1 MSVTT
6 AQLLALAKEA
16 ADLTNVT
23 DYVTDS
29 TWVSWLNAAVV
40 ELHRFVTNKFKA
52 TYIRTYDFTFAAG
65 TSQLTLPTDFWRLR
79 GLDIDPGTPRRRE
92 VRPYNFAERNRYNR
106 SSMRD
111 LDPAIF
117 VRDRAYNVIGSS
129 LLKIE
134 AEENA
139 AGNYRLYYVP
149 KPGTLALPITVDF
162 AIDAGDVPFVPSS
175 PDPGNWLLANAAF
188 PTDGSVPEDGSA
200 ELTLTFD
207 APNTGFNGT
216 YFITD
221 VVSES
226 NVLCSNLTSSVGF
239 SSPAG
244 GTGSYTYQAVGTV
257 NELDAELEPFAEYV
271 WLTAAIKSLM
281 KEESF
286 AQAKA
291 LSEQRNLIRQDLEE
305 ALEPDQGGPS
315 TIIDTDDWGD
325 GG

>member
-6 AQLLALAKEA
+6 EQLLALAKEA

-23 DYVTDS
+23 DYVTDT
-29 TWVSWLNAAVV
+29 TWLSWLNAASV
-40 ELHRFVTNKFKA
+40 ELHRFVTNKFKS

-65 TSQLTLPTDFWRLR
+65 TSQLTLPANFWRLR
-79 GLDIDPGTPRRRE
+79 GLDIDPDTPRRRE

-139 AGNYRLYYVP
+139 AGDYRLYYVP
-149 KPGTLALPITVDF
+149 KPKALAAVRAIVVTVADTVVASTRTWTLANGAF
-162 AIDAGDVPFVPSS
+162 AAYIAGDSFTISGT
-175 PDPGNWLLANAAF
+175 DNGNDGTYTIESRTSTTTVVTVEAPAA
-188 PTDGSVPEDGSA
+188 DE
-200 ELTLTFD
+200 TFD
-207 APNTGFNGT
+207 GT
-216 YFITD
+216 ET
-221 VVSES
+221 
-226 NVLCSNLTSSVGF
+226 L
-239 SSPAG
+239 
-244 GTGSYTYQAVGTV
+244 SYSTC
-257 NELDAELEPFAEYV
+257 LDAELEPFAEYV

-291 LSEQRNLIRQDLEE
+291 LAEQRNLIRQDLEE
-305 ALEPDQGGPS
+305 ALETDQGGPS

-325 GG
+325 DF